1 MLEGIALL
9 LLALSALLFQRS
21 ATAPWAESRAADG
34 RRIQVSPI
42 GLIDF
47 GLGTSGTAPTQCRWW
62 PKLGSEE
69 LCAVTPDGAPAM
81 SSLRRVYP
89 LVVIALWTAILAIFL
104 TALRIPHVP
113 RAAGVVIA
121 ASLPVLALLAMGGV
135 WFAAPEALAVLAGLP
150 LQPLAAGFGIVVAA
164 AICSAAATVLL
175 ILSGRLLRV

>member
-1 MLEGIALL
+1 
-9 LLALSALLFQRS
+9 
-21 ATAPWAESRAADG
+21 
-34 RRIQVSPI
+34 
-42 GLIDF
+42 
-47 GLGTSGTAPTQCRWW
+47 
-62 PKLGSEE
+62 

-150 LQPLAAGFGIVVAA
+150 LQPLAAGFGIAVAA